1 MTRLIKII
9 INIQILL
16 IKLILNILI
25 PRNILLDKYSSLR
38 VFLIKKTIEFRS
50 FIFKKINYQISFQSN
65 LLNNY
70 AKVGDVFLDTSL
82 TSRYFKLTSN
92 LKYYNEGEWYAKFFK
107 KTSQRIFID
116 IGSNIGEISAQIAK
130 TFPKAKI
137 LSVEGNKENAMV
149 QKRNMQINNIKN
161 VILEN
166 KIITISGKKK
176 FITSNLGTENYSLSK
191 SDVKLME
198 KNEYQK
204 NSSISLINLLK
215 KYKIKNID
223 FIKIDI
229 EGSVPDLEEDIGYL
243 LKKKRIKY
251 IDVSIE
257 KNSYNAY
264 ENLINVLTKKS
275 TIYHVYPHSDKKE
288 RITKKYLI
296 KKLKKILPLQ
306 FQGNNG
312 AGMELL
318 FKFNNSL

>member
-9 INIQILL
+9 INIQFLL
-16 IKLILNILI
+16 IKLILNLLI
-25 PRNILLDKYSSLR
+25 PRNILFDKYSSLR

-50 FIFKKINYQISFQSN
+50 FIFKKINYEICFQSD
-65 LLNNY
+65 LQNNY

-130 TFPKAKI
+130 TFPQAKI
-137 LSVEGNKENAMV
+137 LSVEGNKENANV

-176 FITSNLGTENYSLSK
+176 FITSNLGTENYSLGK
-191 SDVKLME
+191 LDLKLMK

-243 LKKKRIKY
+243 LKKKKLNILTYLLKRI
-251 IDVSIE
+251 
-257 KNSYNAY
+257 
-264 ENLINVLTKKS
+264 LIMLM
-275 TIYHVYPHSDKKE
+275 
-288 RITKKYLI
+288 
-296 KKLKKILPLQ
+296 KI
-306 FQGNNG
+306 
-312 AGMELL
+312 
-318 FKFNNSL
+318 